1 MIEVL
6 YKDCLML
13 QDDIDELRLCMCIN
27 ENTLLLV
34 LFAIIFSLYTLS
46 KKPQIPTKSILNPL
60 IPLRAYIASDISRQF
75 QNLNDI
81 PVYTSRIETPKCV
94 LNDQCSKILMAQ
106 ISVYSLYIKIIVQ

>member
-34 LFAIIFSLYTLS
+34 LFAIIFSLYTLL
-46 KKPQIPTKSILNPL
+46 KKTQIPTKSILNPL

-81 PVYTSRIETPKCV
+81 PVYTSRIKTPKCV

>member
-1 MIEVL
+1 MIEVIF
-6 YKDCLML
+6 KDCLML

-46 KKPQIPTKSILNPL
+46 KTQNPTKSILNPL

>member
-34 LFAIIFSLYTLS
+34 LLAIIFSLYTLF
-46 KKPQIPTKSILNPL
+46 KKTQIPTKSILNPL
-60 IPLRAYIASDISRQF
+60 IPLRAYIASDSSETLITPLFIPQELKL
-75 QNLNDI
+75 LN
-81 PVYTSRIETPKCV
+81 VC
-94 LNDQCSKILMAQ
+94 
-106 ISVYSLYIKIIVQ
+106 